1 MNSVAALLFS
11 AVTMICSFYVRAVLA
26 RVLESDYVGLEG
38 FFANVIGVF
47 SLTELGFST
56 AIAYCLYKPVHD
68 NEDGT
73 VSAIMH
79 YFKKIYFAVGGV
91 IGVLSILFSFVIQ
104 FFFKGEVITPGYL
117 RCAFLIYSMGVSLSY
132 FWAYNRTLVYV
143 TQKNYIVLLIDIV
156 VKFVSSI
163 ITVYILYHS
172 RNYLLYL
179 VIVSIAR
186 IVSNFFITLFVKY
199 RIRMVSNPE
208 DISDELKKEIKIQVK
223 SLAVTNACYLGV
235 ASTDNII
242 IASILGSLELAK
254 NSGYSA
260 LIQAGMSIVNSGLRG
275 ASASIGDLIA
285 EGNTNK
291 TRKYFERYVFL
302 YNYTASLCA
311 VGFCILSNSVI
322 EIWLGKIYVF
332 DTMVI
337 IAISSAL
344 YIQLLYQPLGE
355 FINLGGLFSEYR
367 RYAIGGPIL
376 NLVLSVFLSFSLG
389 ISGVF
394 IGTVITYLY
403 MCIVMLS
410 ILSHRLIYLSVKKY
424 VFLQIRSLIHTISVI
439 GIMNFCY
446 LNINSMICDIIIK
459 FILIVLIHTMVAI
472 LLYCRDEDYRYFIS
486 LIKSY
491 IFKRRRI
498 SNDSN

>member
-1 MNSVAALLFS
+1 MNSAAALLFS

-26 RVLESDYVGLEG
+26 RVLESDYIGLEG

-68 NEDGT
+68 NENGT
-73 VSAIMH
+73 IAAIMH
-79 YFKKIYFAVGGV
+79 YFKKIYFTVGGV
-91 IGVLSILFSFVIQ
+91 IGVLSILFSFIIQ
-104 FFFKGEVITPGYL
+104 FFFKGEIITPGYL
-117 RCAFLIYSMGVSLSY
+117 KCAFLIYSMGVSLSY

-143 TQKNYIVLLIDIV
+143 IQKNYVVLLIDIV
-156 VKFVSSI
+156 VKIVSSI
-163 ITVYILYHS
+163 VTVYILYHTG
-172 RNYLLYL
+172 NYLLYL
-179 VIVSIAR
+179 AIVSIAR
-186 IVSNFFITLFVKY
+186 IISNFFITLFVKY
-199 RIRMVSNPE
+199 RIGIVSNPE
-208 DISDELKKEIKIQVK
+208 DIPEELKKEIKVQVK
-223 SLAVTNACYLGV
+223 SLAITNACYLGV

-242 IASILGSLELAK
+242 ISSILGSLELAK

-275 ASASIGDLIA
+275 ASASLGDLIA
-285 EGNTNK
+285 EGNVNK

-302 YNYTASLCA
+302 YSYTASLCT

-332 DTMVI
+332 DMTVI

-367 RYAIGGPIL
+367 PYAIGGPIL
-376 NLVLSVFLSFSLG
+376 NLALSVILSISLG

-394 IGTVITYLY
+394 IGTVMTYLY

-410 ILSHRLIYLSVKKY
+410 ILSHRLIYLSIKKY
-424 VFLQIRSLIHTISVI
+424 LFLQIRSLIHTIGVI
-439 GIMNFCY
+439 GIISFFH
-446 LNINSMICDIIIK
+446 LNVNGMVSNIIIK
-459 FILIVLIHTMVAI
+459 FILIILLHTIVAI
-472 LLYCRDEDYRYFIS
+472 LLYCKDENYRYFIN
-486 LIKSY
+486 LVESY
-491 IFKRRRI
+491 IFKRRRTQ
-498 SNDSN
+498 NDSN